1 MVTDFSKLKVNLNFK
16 IKVKR
21 KTRAPALKQD
31 KVLTKQIETRCR
43 YENGKFYVII
53 PNCVYRNKL
62 KTGVDINDIG
72 TKDITLG
79 FTPESFDL
87 HEASRVFTIQGQEN
101 GNYTCLI
108 RNESDRLFKKLS
120 KEKYV
125 PFCRNWNIIVRI
137 VRRVGVLYADFRSL
151 KAHNL
156 YYNLKQDNED
166 E

>member
-16 IKVKR
+16 IKVKN
-21 KTRAPALKQD
+21 KTRAPAAKQD
-31 KVLTKQIETRCR
+31 KVLTKQIETKCR
-43 YENGKFYVII
+43 YDNGKFYVII
-53 PNCVYRNKL
+53 PNYVYRHKL
-62 KTGVDINDIG
+62 KTGVDVNDIG
-72 TKDITLG
+72 TKDITLE

-87 HEASRVFTIQGQEN
+87 HDADRVFTIHGQDN
-101 GNYTCLI
+101 GKYVCLI
-108 RNESDRLFKKLS
+108 RNESDRIFKKLN
-120 KEKYV
+120 KEQYV

>member
-16 IKVKR
+16 IKVKN

-31 KVLTKQIETRCR
+31 KVLTKQIETKCR
-43 YENGKFYVII
+43 YDNGKFYVII
-53 PNCVYRNKL
+53 PNYVYRNKL
-62 KTGVDINDIG
+62 KIGVDVNDIG
-72 TKDITLG
+72 TKDITLE

-87 HEASRVFTIQGQEN
+87 HEANRVFTIQGQEN
-101 GNYTCLI
+101 GSYTCLI
-108 RNESDRLFKKLS
+108 RNESDRLFKKLNE
-120 KEKYV
+120 EKYV
-125 PFCRNWNIIVRI
+125 PFCRNWIIIVRI

>member
-1 MVTDFSKLKVNLNFK
+1 MVTDFNKLKVNLNFK
-16 IKVKR
+16 IKVKH

-31 KVLTKQIETRCR
+31 KVLTNLIQTKCL
-43 YENGKFYVII
+43 YDNGNFYVII
-53 PNCVYRNKL
+53 PYHVYKQKLRN
-62 KTGVDINDIG
+62 GVDINDIG
-72 TKDITLG
+72 NKDLTLE

-87 HEASRVFTIQGQEN
+87 HEANRVFTIRGQES
-101 GNYTCLI
+101 GDYTCLI
-108 RNESDRLFKKLS
+108 RNESDRLFKKLNN
-120 KEKYV
+120 KVYV
-125 PFCRNWNIIVRI
+125 PFCRNWTICVKI

>member
-16 IKVKR
+16 IKVR
-21 KTRAPALKQD
+21 HKTRAPATKQD
-31 KVLTKQIETRCR
+31 KVLTKQIETKCH
-43 YENGKFYVII
+43 YDNGKFYVII

-62 KTGVDINDIG
+62 KSGVDVSDIG
-72 TKDITLG
+72 TKDIRLE

-87 HEASRVFTIQGQEN
+87 NDATRVFTIHGQDN
-101 GNYTCLI
+101 GKYICLI
-108 RNESDRLFKKLS
+108 RNESDRIFKKLN
-120 KEKYV
+120 KEQYV
-125 PFCRNWNIIVRI
+125 PFCRNWNIRVRI

>member
-16 IKVKR
+16 IKVKH
-21 KTRAPALKQD
+21 KTRAPSTKQD
-31 KVLTKQIETRCR
+31 KVLTKQIETKCR
-43 YENGKFYVII
+43 YDNGKFYVII
-53 PNCVYRNKL
+53 PNYVYRNKL

-72 TKDITLG
+72 TKDITLE

-87 HEASRVFTIQGQEN
+87 HEANRVFTIQGQEN
-101 GNYTCLI
+101 GSYTCLI

-120 KEKYV
+120 EEKYV

>member
-16 IKVKR
+16 IKVKN

-31 KVLTKQIETRCR
+31 KVLTKQIETKCR
-43 YENGKFYVII
+43 YDNGKFYVII
-53 PNCVYRNKL
+53 PNYVYRHKL
-62 KTGVDINDIG
+62 KIGVDVNDIG
-72 TKDITLG
+72 TKDITLE

-87 HEASRVFTIQGQEN
+87 HEANRVFTIQGQEN
-101 GNYTCLI
+101 GSYTCLI

-120 KEKYV
+120 EEKYV

>member
-16 IKVKR
+16 IKVR
-21 KTRAPALKQD
+21 HKTRAPALKQD
-31 KVLTKQIETRCR
+31 KVLTKQIETKCR
-43 YENGKFYVII
+43 YDNGKFYVII
-53 PNCVYRNKL
+53 PNYVYRNKL

-72 TKDITLG
+72 TKDITLE

-87 HEASRVFTIQGQEN
+87 HEANRVFTIQGQEN

-120 KEKYV
+120 EEKYV

-151 KAHNL
+151 KAYNL

>member
-16 IKVKR
+16 IKVKH
-21 KTRAPALKQD
+21 KTRAQAPKQD
-31 KVLTKQIETRCR
+31 KVLTNLIQTKCL

-53 PNCVYRNKL
+53 PYYVYKQKLRNS
-62 KTGVDINDIG
+62 VDINDIG
-72 TKDITLG
+72 TKDLSLE

-87 HEASRVFTIQGQEN
+87 HEANRIFTIRGQDN

-108 RNESDRLFKKLS
+108 RNESDRLFKKLN
-120 KEKYV
+120 KELYV
-125 PFCRNWNIIVRI
+125 PFCRNWTVCVKI

-156 YYNLKQDNED
+156 YYNLKQDKD
-166 E
+166 EE

>member
-16 IKVKR
+16 IKVR
-21 KTRAPALKQD
+21 HKTRAPATKQD
-31 KVLTKQIETRCR
+31 KVLTKQIETKCR
-43 YENGKFYVII
+43 YDNGKFYVII
-53 PNCVYRNKL
+53 PNYVYRNKL
-62 KTGVDINDIG
+62 KTGVDVNDIG
-72 TKDITLG
+72 TKDITLE

-87 HEASRVFTIQGQEN
+87 HEANRVFTIQGQEN
-101 GNYTCLI
+101 GSYTCLI

-120 KEKYV
+120 EEKYV

>member
-16 IKVKR
+16 IKVR
-21 KTRAPALKQD
+21 HKTRAPATKQD
-31 KVLTKQIETRCR
+31 KVLTKQIETKCR
-43 YENGKFYVII
+43 YDNGKFYVTI
-53 PNCVYRNKL
+53 PYCVYRNRL
-62 KTGVDINDIG
+62 KSGVDINDIG
-72 TKDITLG
+72 TKDITLE

-87 HEASRVFTIQGQEN
+87 HEANRVFTIRGQDN

-120 KEKYV
+120 NEVYV
-125 PFCRNWNIIVRI
+125 PFCRNWTVCVKI
-137 VRRVGVLYADFRSL
+137 VRRIGVLYADFRSL

>member
-16 IKVKR
+16 IKVR
-21 KTRAPALKQD
+21 HKTRAPATRQD
-31 KVLTKQIETRCR
+31 KVLTKQIDTKCR
-43 YENGKFYVII
+43 YDNGKFYVII
-53 PNCVYRNKL
+53 PNYVYRNKL

-72 TKDITLG
+72 TKDITLE

-87 HEASRVFTIQGQEN
+87 HEANRVFTIQGQEN
-101 GNYTCLI
+101 GSYTCLI

-120 KEKYV
+120 EEKYV

>member
-16 IKVKR
+16 IKVR
-21 KTRAPALKQD
+21 HKTRAPATKQD
-31 KVLTKQIETRCR
+31 KILTKQIETKCH
-43 YENGKFYVII
+43 YDNGKFYVVI
-53 PNCVYRNKL
+53 PNCIYKHKL
-62 KTGVDINDIG
+62 KSGVDVNDIG
-72 TKDITLG
+72 TKDITLE

-87 HEASRVFTIQGQEN
+87 HDANRVFTIHGQES

-108 RNESDRLFKKLS
+108 RTESDRLFKKLS
-120 KEKYV
+120 KEQYV
-125 PFCRNWNIIVRI
+125 PFCRNWTIIVKI

-151 KAHNL
+151 KSHNL

>member
-16 IKVKR
+16 IKVR
-21 KTRAPALKQD
+21 HKTRAPATRQD
-31 KVLTKQIETRCR
+31 KVLTKQIETKCR
-43 YENGKFYVII
+43 YDNGKFYVII
-53 PNCVYRNKL
+53 PNYVYRNKL

-72 TKDITLG
+72 TKDITLE

-87 HEASRVFTIQGQEN
+87 HEANRVFTIQGQEN
-101 GNYTCLI
+101 GSYTCLI
-108 RNESDRLFKKLS
+108 RNESDRIFKKLS
-120 KEKYV
+120 EEKYV

>member
-16 IKVKR
+16 IKVKN

-31 KVLTKQIETRCR
+31 KVLTKQIETKCR
-43 YENGKFYVII
+43 YDNGKFYVII
-53 PNCVYRNKL
+53 PNYVYRNKL

-72 TKDITLG
+72 TKDITLE

-87 HEASRVFTIQGQEN
+87 HEANRVFTIRGQEN
-101 GNYTCLI
+101 NTYTCLI

-120 KEKYV
+120 KEQYV

>member
-16 IKVKR
+16 IKVKN

-31 KVLTKQIETRCR
+31 KVLTKQIETKCR
-43 YENGKFYVII
+43 YDNGKYYVII
-53 PNCVYRNKL
+53 PNYVYRHKL
-62 KTGVDINDIG
+62 KTGVNVNDIG
-72 TKDITLG
+72 TKDITLE

-87 HEASRVFTIQGQEN
+87 HEANRVFTIQGQEN
-101 GNYTCLI
+101 GSYTCLI

-120 KEKYV
+120 EEKYV

>member
-16 IKVKR
+16 IKVKH
-21 KTRAPALKQD
+21 KTRAPAPKQD
-31 KVLTKQIETRCR
+31 KVLTNLIQTKCL

-53 PNCVYRNKL
+53 PYYVYKQKLRNS
-62 KTGVDINDIG
+62 VDINDIG
-72 TKDITLG
+72 TKDLSLE

-87 HEASRVFTIQGQEN
+87 HEANRVFTIRGQDN

-108 RNESDRLFKKLS
+108 RNESDRLFKKLN
-120 KEKYV
+120 KELYV
-125 PFCRNWNIIVRI
+125 PFCRNWTVCVKI

-156 YYNLKQDNED
+156 YYNLKQDKD
-166 E
+166 EE

>member
-16 IKVKR
+16 IKVKN

-31 KVLTKQIETRCR
+31 KVLTKQIETKCR
-43 YENGKFYVII
+43 YDNGKFYVII
-53 PNCVYRNKL
+53 PNYVYRNKL
-62 KTGVDINDIG
+62 KIGVDVNDIG
-72 TKDITLG
+72 TKDITLE

-87 HEASRVFTIQGQEN
+87 HEANRVFTIQGQEN
-101 GNYTCLI
+101 GSYTCLI
-108 RNESDRLFKKLS
+108 RNESDRLFKKLN
-120 KEKYV
+120 EELYV

>member
-16 IKVKR
+16 IKVKN
-21 KTRAPALKQD
+21 KTRAPVLKQD
-31 KVLTKQIETRCR
+31 KVLTKQIETKCR
-43 YENGKFYVII
+43 YDNGKFYVII
-53 PNCVYRNKL
+53 PNRVYKHKL
-62 KTGVDINDIG
+62 KSGVDVNDIG
-72 TKDITLG
+72 TKDITLE

-87 HEASRVFTIQGQEN
+87 HEANRVFTIQGQEN
-101 GNYTCLI
+101 GSYTCLI

-120 KEKYV
+120 EERYV

>member
-16 IKVKR
+16 IKVR
-21 KTRAPALKQD
+21 HKTRAPATKQD
-31 KVLTKQIETRCR
+31 KVLTKQIETKCR
-43 YENGKFYVII
+43 YDNGKFYVII
-53 PNCVYRNKL
+53 PYCMYRNKL
-62 KTGVDINDIG
+62 KTNVDINDIG
-72 TKDITLG
+72 TKDITLE

-87 HEASRVFTIQGQEN
+87 HEANRVFTIRGQDN
-101 GNYTCLI
+101 GKYICMI
-108 RNESDRLFKKLS
+108 RNETDRLFKKLN
-120 KEKYV
+120 KEQYV
-125 PFCRNWNIIVRI
+125 PFCRNWTIIVRI

>member
-16 IKVKR
+16 IKVKN

-31 KVLTKQIETRCR
+31 KVLTKQIETKCR
-43 YENGKFYVII
+43 YDNGKFYVII
-53 PNCVYRNKL
+53 PNYVYRNKL
-62 KTGVDINDIG
+62 KTGVDVNDIG
-72 TKDITLG
+72 TKDITLE

-87 HEASRVFTIQGQEN
+87 HEANRVFTIRGQES
-101 GNYTCLI
+101 GDYICLI
-108 RNESDRLFKKLS
+108 RTESDRLFKKLN
-120 KEKYV
+120 EELYV

>member
-16 IKVKR
+16 IKVKH

-31 KVLTKQIETRCR
+31 KVLTKLIETKCR
-43 YENGKFYVII
+43 YDNGKFYVVI
-53 PNCVYRNKL
+53 PNCVYKHKL
-62 KTGVDINDIG
+62 KSSVDVSDIG
-72 TKDITLG
+72 TNDITLE

-87 HEASRVFTIQGQEN
+87 HGADRVFTIRGQDN
-101 GNYTCLI
+101 GKYICLI
-108 RNESDRLFKKLS
+108 RTETDRLFKKLN
-120 KEKYV
+120 KEQYV
-125 PFCRNWNIIVRI
+125 PFCRNWTIIVRI

-151 KAHNL
+151 KSHNL

>member
-16 IKVKR
+16 IKVKN

-31 KVLTKQIETRCR
+31 KVLTKQIETKCR
-43 YENGKFYVII
+43 YDNGKFYVII
-53 PNCVYRNKL
+53 PNYVYRNKL

-72 TKDITLG
+72 TKDITLE

-87 HEASRVFTIQGQEN
+87 HDADRVFTIHGQDN
-101 GNYTCLI
+101 GKYICLV
-108 RNESDRLFKKLS
+108 RNETDRLFKKLS
-120 KEKYV
+120 KEQYV
-125 PFCRNWNIIVRI
+125 PFCRNWTIIVKI
-137 VRRVGVLYADFRSL
+137 VRRVGILYADFRSL
-151 KAHNL
+151 KSHNL

>member
-16 IKVKR
+16 IKVKN

-31 KVLTKQIETRCR
+31 KVLTKQIETKCR
-43 YENGKFYVII
+43 YDNGKFYVII
-53 PNCVYRNKL
+53 PNYVYRNKL
-62 KTGVDINDIG
+62 KTGVDVNDIG
-72 TKDITLG
+72 TKDITLE

-87 HEASRVFTIQGQEN
+87 HEANRVFTIQGQEN
-101 GNYTCLI
+101 GSYTCLI
-108 RNESDRLFKKLS
+108 RNESDRLFKKLNE
-120 KEKYV
+120 EKYV

>member
-16 IKVKR
+16 IKVTN

-31 KVLTKQIETRCR
+31 KVLTKQIETKCR
-43 YENGKFYVII
+43 YDNGKFYVII
-53 PNCVYRNKL
+53 PNYVYRNKL
-62 KTGVDINDIG
+62 KIGVDVNDIG
-72 TKDITLG
+72 TKDITLE

-87 HEASRVFTIQGQEN
+87 HEANRVFTIQGQEN
-101 GNYTCLI
+101 GSYTCLI

-120 KEKYV
+120 EEKYV

>member
-1 MVTDFSKLKVNLNFK
+1 MVTDFNKLKVNLNFK
-16 IKVKR
+16 IKVKN

-31 KVLTKQIETRCR
+31 KVLTRRIETKCR
-43 YENGKFYVII
+43 YDNGKFYVII
-53 PNCVYRNKL
+53 PNYVYKHKL
-62 KTGVDINDIG
+62 KSGVDVNDIG
-72 TKDITLG
+72 TKDITLE

-87 HEASRVFTIQGQEN
+87 HDADRVFTIRGQES

-108 RNESDRLFKKLS
+108 RTESDRLFKKLNN
-120 KEKYV
+120 KVYV
-125 PFCRNWNIIVRI
+125 PFCRNWTICIKI
-137 VRRVGVLYADFRSL
+137 VRRVGILYADFRSL

>member
-16 IKVKR
+16 IKVKN

-31 KVLTKQIETRCR
+31 KVLTKQIETKCR
-43 YENGKFYVII
+43 YDNGKFYVII
-53 PNCVYRNKL
+53 PNYVYRNKL
-62 KTGVDINDIG
+62 KTGVDVNDIG
-72 TKDITLG
+72 TKDITLE
-79 FTPESFDL
+79 FTPESFYL
-87 HEASRVFTIQGQEN
+87 HEANRVFTIQGQEN
-101 GNYTCLI
+101 GSYTCLI

-120 KEKYV
+120 EEKYV

>member
-1 MVTDFSKLKVNLNFK
+1 MVTDFNKLKVNLNFK
-16 IKVKR
+16 IKVKH

-31 KVLTKQIETRCR
+31 KVLTKQIETKCR
-43 YENGKFYVII
+43 YDNGKFYVII
-53 PNCVYRNKL
+53 PNYVYRNKL

-72 TKDITLG
+72 TKDITLE

-87 HEASRVFTIQGQEN
+87 HEANRVFTIHGQES

-108 RNESDRLFKKLS
+108 RNESDRLFKKLNN
-120 KEKYV
+120 KVYV
-125 PFCRNWNIIVRI
+125 PFCRNWTICVKI

>member
-16 IKVKR
+16 IKVR
-21 KTRAPALKQD
+21 HKTRAPATKQD
-31 KVLTKQIETRCR
+31 KVLTKQIETKCH
-43 YENGKFYVII
+43 YDNGKFYVTI
-53 PNCVYRNKL
+53 PYCVYKNKL
-62 KTGVDINDIG
+62 KSGVDINDIG
-72 TKDITLG
+72 TKDITLE

-87 HEASRVFTIQGQEN
+87 HEANRVFTIQGQET

-108 RNESDRLFKKLS
+108 RNESDRLFKKLN
-120 KEKYV
+120 KERYV
-125 PFCRNWNIIVRI
+125 PFCRNWNIRVRI
-137 VRRVGVLYADFRSL
+137 VRRVGILYADFRSL

>member
-1 MVTDFSKLKVNLNFK
+1 MVTDFNKLKVNLNFK
-16 IKVKR
+16 IKVKH
-21 KTRAPALKQD
+21 KTRAPSAKQD
-31 KVLTKQIETRCR
+31 KVLTKSIETKCR
-43 YENGKFYVII
+43 YDNGKFYVVI
-53 PNCVYRNKL
+53 PNCVYKHKL
-62 KTGVDINDIG
+62 KSGVDVNDIG
-72 TKDITLG
+72 TKDITLE

-87 HEASRVFTIQGQEN
+87 HEANRVFTIQGQEN
-101 GNYTCLI
+101 GSYTCLI

-120 KEKYV
+120 EEKYV

>member
-16 IKVKR
+16 IKVKN

-31 KVLTKQIETRCR
+31 KVLTKQIETKCR
-43 YENGKFYVII
+43 YDNGKFYVII
-53 PNCVYRNKL
+53 PNYVYRNKL
-62 KTGVDINDIG
+62 KTGVDVNDIG
-72 TKDITLG
+72 TKDITLE

-87 HEASRVFTIQGQEN
+87 HEANRVFTIQGQEN
-101 GNYTCLI
+101 GSYTCLI
-108 RNESDRLFKKLS
+108 RNESDRIFKKLS
-120 KEKYV
+120 EEKYV

>member
-16 IKVKR
+16 IKVR
-21 KTRAPALKQD
+21 HKTRAPATKQD
-31 KVLTKQIETRCR
+31 KVLTKQIETKCH
-43 YENGKFYVII
+43 YDNGKFYVVI
-53 PNCVYRNKL
+53 PYCVYRNKL
-62 KTGVDINDIG
+62 KNGVDINDIG
-72 TKDITLG
+72 TKDITLE

-87 HEASRVFTIQGQEN
+87 HDADRVFTIRGQDN
-101 GNYTCLI
+101 GKYICLV
-108 RNESDRLFKKLS
+108 RNETDRLFKKLS
-120 KEKYV
+120 KEQYV
-125 PFCRNWNIIVRI
+125 PFCRNWTIIVKI

>member
-16 IKVKR
+16 IKVKN
-21 KTRAPALKQD
+21 KTRAPALKQG
-31 KVLTKQIETRCR
+31 KVLTKQIETKCH
-43 YENGKFYVII
+43 YDNGKFYVVI
-53 PNCVYRNKL
+53 PYCVYRNKL
-62 KTGVDINDIG
+62 KTDVDITDVG
-72 TKDITLG
+72 TKDITLE

-87 HEASRVFTIQGQEN
+87 HEANRVFTIQGQEN

-120 KEKYV
+120 EEKYV

>member
-1 MVTDFSKLKVNLNFK
+1 MVTDFNKLKVNLNFK
-16 IKVKR
+16 IKVKH

-31 KVLTKQIETRCR
+31 KVLTKQIETKCQ

-53 PNCVYRNKL
+53 PNCVYKRKL
-62 KTGVDINDIG
+62 KSGVDVNDIG
-72 TKDITLG
+72 TKDITLE

-87 HEASRVFTIQGQEN
+87 HEANRVFTIHGQES

-108 RNESDRLFKKLS
+108 RNESDRLFKKLNN
-120 KEKYV
+120 KVYV
-125 PFCRNWNIIVRI
+125 PFCRNWTICVKI